1 MAFRFKPWGYLW
13 NSGFFFPLTFRGSP
27 GFQGLS
33 EIMGSYLEEEDQL
46 FDTREEISSA
56 SEKCGSSPD
65 LDQVDDFVDSFD
77 RFRFWSMFPE
87 SVDKR
92 RHNFSRW
99 MGLSFN
105 ENSISGEDPGGFGR
119 DELEQGISRISEDS
133 GAVLRTSGLEEGVSS
148 DQPFISFRV
157 NDVEEPAETCSK
169 EDHLAHQAKNL
180 DGQIELV
187 MAEQNQNGTSSRSQ
201 CTGSSKSVSSELS
214 ERISMP
220 SPLVDPQ
227 LDGVFEGR
235 PAIDVKRK
243 VKKSWLRKLGAMAH
257 IVDRHVEVPSKPG
270 NHESAFAEK
279 MKRVRPH
286 SSSKHSK
293 ELSSLYCGQEFVA
306 HEGSILTMKFS
317 LDGKFLA
324 TAGEDCIVRVW
335 KIVEDD
341 SLDKFDFE
349 DLDPSCL
356 YFRMNHLSQL
366 IPLNVDKERI
376 DKIKRGV
383 RRSSDSTC
391 VIFPP
396 KVFRVLEK
404 PVHEFQG
411 HNAEILAL
419 SWSKEGFLLS
429 SSVDKT
435 VRLWQVGCD
444 RCLRVFPHNNY
455 VTSVAFNPVDDNY
468 FISGS
473 IDGKVRFWEVLRGQV
488 IDYTDVRDIVT
499 AVCYRPDGKGGIVG
513 SMTGSC
519 RFFDIIGTRLQLEEP
534 IYLGKKKLPGK
545 MVTGFEFSPT
555 DPSKVMITSADS
567 LVRVLSG
574 RDVVCKVK
582 ASGFRVAVS
591 QISAT
596 FSQDGKQI
604 ISASEDSNIYIWNYA
619 NQEKSCSKVKSIS
632 SCQSFL
638 SHNTSVAIPWRRTE
652 TIPAALT
659 SLEQLGGDVRHREVE
674 PEQPMPHSSP
684 DCFSALLESL
694 TKGSPTWPEETLP
707 NASADTFASDAC
719 RFELKVLKSAY
730 QSMLSSHKWGL
741 VIVTAS
747 WDGRI
752 RTYLNYGLP
761 IRL

>member
-1 MAFRFKPWGYLW
+1 
-13 NSGFFFPLTFRGSP
+13 
-27 GFQGLS
+27 
-33 EIMGSYLEEEDQL
+33 MGSYLEEEDDKF
-46 FDTREEISSA
+46 FDSREEISSA
-56 SEKCGSSPD
+56 SEECGPSPD
-65 LDQVDDFVDSFD
+65 LGLVNDFLDSFD
-77 RFRFWSMFPE
+77 HFEFWSAFPQ

-92 RHNFSRW
+92 RHNFRRW
-99 MGLSFN
+99 MDLSFDG
-105 ENSISGEDPGGFGR
+105 NSITGEVPGSSDR
-119 DELEQGISRISEDS
+119 DELELGISRISLDS
-133 GAVLRTSGLEEGVSS
+133 GAVLRTSGLEHGVSS
-148 DQPFISFRV
+148 NQSLVSSRFDDAQQP
-157 NDVEEPAETCSK
+157 
-169 EDHLAHQAKNL
+169 EDHFACQADNL
-180 DGQIELV
+180 DGQVESV
-187 MAEQNQNGTSSRSQ
+187 TVEQCQNGIKSCLQSSSSSRSVCSQ
-201 CTGSSKSVSSELS
+201 VS
-214 ERISMP
+214 ERTTML
-220 SPLVDPQ
+220 SPLVERH
-227 LDGVFEGR
+227 LDGEVKGR

-243 VKKSWLRKLGAMAH
+243 VKRSWLRKLGAMAH
-257 IVDRHVEVPSKPG
+257 IVDRHVDVSSMPG
-270 NHESAFAEK
+270 NHDSVPGER

-286 SSSKHSK
+286 PSSKHSK

-317 LDGKFLA
+317 LDGEFLA
-324 TAGEDCIVRVW
+324 TAGEDCILRVW

-341 SLDKFDFE
+341 SLDKFDIQ

-366 IPLNVDKERI
+366 IPLNVDKQNI
-376 DKIKRGV
+376 DKIKRL

-411 HNAEILAL
+411 HSAEILSL
-419 SWSKEGFLLS
+419 SWSKKGFLLS
-429 SSVDKT
+429 SSVDMT
-435 VRLWQVGCD
+435 VRLWQVGYD
-444 RCLRVFPHNNY
+444 GCLRVFSHNNY

-473 IDGKVRFWEVLRGQV
+473 IDGKVRIWEVLRCRV

-519 RFFDIIGTRLQLEEP
+519 RFYDIIGTRLQLDEP
-534 IYLGKKKLPGK
+534 IYLQGKKKLPGK
-545 MVTGFEFSPT
+545 RITGFEFSPT
-555 DPSKVMITSADS
+555 DPSKVIITSADS
-567 LVRVLSG
+567 LVRVVSR
-574 RDVVCKVK
+574 RDVICKVK
-582 ASGFRVAVS
+582 ASGFRVATS

-619 NQEKSCSKVKSIS
+619 NQEKNSSKVKSIS
-632 SCQSFL
+632 SCESFL
-638 SHNTSVAIPWRRTE
+638 SHNASVAIPWRGIE
-652 TIPAALT
+652 TIPATLT
-659 SLEQLGGDVRHREVE
+659 SLELGGGDVRRNSHPSWQKHQSPKVE
-674 PEQPMPHSSP
+674 PEQPMPNSSP
-684 DCFSALLESL
+684 DCFSLTRVLLESL

-707 NASADTFASDAC
+707 NASPVTVASDVC
-719 RFELKVLKSAY
+719 KFELKVLKSAY

-741 VIVTAS
+741 VIVNAG

>member
-1 MAFRFKPWGYLW
+1 
-13 NSGFFFPLTFRGSP
+13 
-27 GFQGLS
+27 
-33 EIMGSYLEEEDQL
+33 MGSYLEEKDQL

-56 SEKCGSSPD
+56 SEKCGSCPD
-65 LDQVDDFVDSFD
+65 LDQVDDFADSFD
-77 RFRFWSMFPE
+77 RFKFFSMFPE

-105 ENSISGEDPGGFGR
+105 GNSISGENPGGFDR

-148 DQPFISFRV
+148 DQPFISFPV

-180 DGQIELV
+180 GGQIELV
-187 MAEQNQNGTSSRSQ
+187 MAEQNQNGISSRSQ
-201 CTGSSKSVSSELS
+201 STSSSKSVSSELS

-227 LDGVFEGR
+227 LDGEFKGR

-243 VKKSWLRKLGAMAH
+243 VKKCWLRKLGAMAH

-270 NHESAFAEK
+270 NNESASAEK

-335 KIVEDD
+335 EIVEDD
-341 SLDKFDFE
+341 SLDKFDYE

-376 DKIKRGV
+376 DKIKRI

-396 KVFRVLEK
+396 KVFRVSEK

-473 IDGKVRFWEVLRGQV
+473 IDGKVRFWEVLRCQV
-488 IDYTDVRDIVT
+488 IDYTDIRDIVT

-519 RFFDIIGTRLQLEEP
+519 RFFDIIGTQLQLEEP
-534 IYLGKKKLPGK
+534 IYLQGKKKLPGK
-545 MVTGFEFSPT
+545 MVTGCEFSPS

-567 LVRVLSG
+567 LVRVLSE

-582 ASGFRVAVS
+582 ASGFR
-591 QISAT
+591 
-596 FSQDGKQI
+596 
-604 ISASEDSNIYIWNYA
+604 
-619 NQEKSCSKVKSIS
+619 EKSCSKVKSIS

-638 SHNTSVAIPWRRTE
+638 SHNTSVAIPWRRIE

-659 SLEQLGGDVRHREVE
+659 SLELGGDVRRNSLLKGHRDQE
-674 PEQPMPHSSP
+674 PMPHSSP

-707 NASADTFASDAC
+707 DASVDTVASDAC